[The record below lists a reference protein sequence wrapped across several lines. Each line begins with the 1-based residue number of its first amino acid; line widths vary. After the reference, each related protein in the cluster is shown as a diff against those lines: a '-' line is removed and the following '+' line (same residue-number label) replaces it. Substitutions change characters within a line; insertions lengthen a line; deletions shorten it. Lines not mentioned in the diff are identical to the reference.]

1 MLWYTMW
8 CHRWDH
14 IARPMIL
21 NRCSF
26 ETCALPLYI
35 TSSSLFWALLSS
47 APSSRQDLERKKN
60 ISTPCFE
67 LMWARRNELKV
78 AQNPRFCAQSQ
89 SANALLRQKKKCFT
103 NRPQFWQRSG
113 KDFLK
118 IETLKCLSH
127 SSSVNF
133 KPSLLLIVKPWI
145 VYRLSFITI
154 VFKYWKR
161 DKCHKSCKIYTLP
174 AEHRSCPEIKIVAKW
189 PKQVYFISAFQEK
202 GRRPNIS
209 VVLIIV

>member
-1 MLWYTMW
+1 
-8 CHRWDH
+8 
-14 IARPMIL
+14 
-21 NRCSF
+21 
-26 ETCALPLYI
+26 
-35 TSSSLFWALLSS
+35 
-47 APSSRQDLERKKN
+47 LERKKTFQLPAL
-60 ISTPCFE
+60 SLSE
-67 LMWARRNELKV
+67 LGEMSSKWLKIPDSV
-78 AQNPRFCAQSQ
+78 LSPSPQMHSCGR
-89 SANALLRQKKKCFT
+89 KKCFT

-209 VVLIIV
+209 VVLIV

>member
-1 MLWYTMW
+1 MSSKWLKIP
-8 CHRWDH
+8 DSVLSP
-14 IARPMIL
+14 RPQMHSCG
-21 NRCSF
+21 R
-26 ETCALPLYI
+26 
-35 TSSSLFWALLSS
+35 
-47 APSSRQDLERKKN
+47 
-60 ISTPCFE
+60 
-67 LMWARRNELKV
+67 
-78 AQNPRFCAQSQ
+78 
-89 SANALLRQKKKCFT
+89 KKCFT

-161 DKCHKSCKIYTLP
+161 DKCHKSCKLCTLTRWRQKMSENQNCWKRVQP
-174 AEHRSCPEIKIVAKW
+174 SLFYDDVCILWKRTS
-189 PKQVYFISAFQEK
+189 
-202 GRRPNIS
+202 RPNIS
-209 VVLIIV
+209 VLLIVKRTSKSNVRKSPLWFWEFGEKM

>member
-1 MLWYTMW
+1 MVWYTMW

-35 TSSSLFWALLSS
+35 TSSSLFWALLSC
-47 APSSRQDLERKKN
+47 APSSRLDLDVKN

-67 LMWARRNELKV
+67 LKW
-78 AQNPRFCAQSQ
+78 AQSG
-89 SANALLRQKKKCFT
+89 SKSPILCSVPVRKCTPAAEKKCFT

-174 AEHRSCPEIKIVAKW
+174 AEHRSCP
-189 PKQVYFISAFQEK
+189 
-202 GRRPNIS
+202 
-209 VVLIIV
+209 

>member
-1 MLWYTMW
+1 MVWYTMW

-14 IARPMIL
+14 IARPKIL

-35 TSSSLFWALLSS
+35 TSSSLFWALLSY
-47 APSSRQDLERKKN
+47 APSSQLDLERKKTFLLPAL
-60 ISTPCFE
+60 SLSE
-67 LMWARRNELKV
+67 LGEMSSKWLKIPDSV
-78 AQNPRFCAQSQ
+78 LSPSPQMHSCGR
-89 SANALLRQKKKCFT
+89 KKCFT

-209 VVLIIV
+209 VVLIV